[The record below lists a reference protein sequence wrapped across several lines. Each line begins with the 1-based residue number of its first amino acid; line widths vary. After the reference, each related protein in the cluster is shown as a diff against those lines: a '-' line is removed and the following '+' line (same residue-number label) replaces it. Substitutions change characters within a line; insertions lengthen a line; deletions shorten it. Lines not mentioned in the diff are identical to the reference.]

1 MTNPVPTPKKK
12 RDVKYGPITLWRS
25 GNSLWGTLWL
35 WHLHVRFGVGLPLT
49 FGVRF
54 PSGTGNK
61 GVIFDL
67 GLVTIGFVYSGSPRV
82 SEREASWCGYVLSH
96 YAKQI
101 DGHVIQM
108 WTNDEGPC
116 GVCFAFA
123 GTPTEV
129 ARLAEALKALTENWE
144 AARVEPIEGWDHV
157 RVTSDGRIVAAHK
170 TRSWSDK

>member
-101 DGHVIQM
+101 DGQLHRKR
-108 WTNDEGPC
+108 TAPRRHRRPLSPRRRFGRR
-116 GVCFAFA
+116 A
-123 GTPTEV
+123 
-129 ARLAEALKALTENWE
+129 ARLRRRPGDQGPAA
-144 AARVEPIEGWDHV
+144 AARGLPPIRTRLKQV
-157 RVTSDGRIVAAHK
+157 NPSRAARLCHCQP
-170 TRSWSDK
+170 SP